1 MASASVQMN
10 EGLRAPLAEARKDL
24 LDFGLRNPL
33 LNYRLLK
40 TRGLEV
46 PGMAPAEVFRAL
58 VADGAELSFL
68 GVEEMLQAGA
78 SISVRAKIDHRT
90 LRERRFAAEQN

>member
-1 MASASVQMN
+1 
-10 EGLRAPLAEARKDL
+10 
-24 LDFGLRNPL
+24 
-33 LNYRLLK
+33 
-40 TRGLEV
+40 
-46 PGMAPAEVFRAL
+46 